1 MKTVTLTIDDDVFRT
16 ATELAE
22 KRGMSVEQLM
32 TDHLAGISGGAEATP
47 QRDRAQFR
55 QRIDDIADRG
65 GMQIGD
71 RLPTREQTYEDR

>member
-1 MKTVTLTIDDDVFRT
+1 MKTVTLTIDDEVFRT

-22 KRGMSVEQLM
+22 KRGVSVEQLM
-32 TDHLAGISGGAEATP
+32 TDHLARISGGEGARAR
-47 QRDRAQFR
+47 RDRAAFR
-55 QRIDDIADRG
+55 QRLEDIAERG